1 MRLKKHSFQF
11 LALFGRWVN
20 WVHWLVLAG
29 SLGVTYQIH
38 EWQKSQVR
46 NEWRLKFDAE
56 VREVPHLIEARLE
69 NNLQML
75 KGVAGLLGASANVD
89 RRGFRNYTEAVL
101 GQNTA
106 VLGLSFSPIVPNVGK
121 DQYETA
127 VRRSGLLDFRIH
139 PQGTR
144 EFYTPV
150 LYIEPQSGANLRAL
164 GYDIYSDSVR
174 RTAMVSARDSGAGTI
189 TSKILLVQDGK
200 ESPQAGALLVYPV
213 YDKGMPI
220 DTLDARRSSIVG
232 WVAAPFHI
240 NVLLGNL
247 LGASGTEIDIE
258 IYDGENIAGDKLI
271 YDDDPE
277 YDLQVANEVVGFQ
290 STQRIVVG
298 GRTWMVQTGA
308 KPGFLE
314 QQGEYGRLNT
324 FFIAGAVASLLLTLL
339 VYILAI
345 ARQRA
350 IAKTQELSVDLDNSL
365 LAEREQ
371 FDRLKTIFDTVKDA
385 IITIDAKGCITN
397 FNLSATRIFGYQVEE
412 VIGRNVKMLMPEGE
426 DFRRAHDDPTEAY
439 LTDVVSKTVGKKGS
453 VELVAMRKD
462 GGTFHVE
469 LTLNER
475 RSNNE
480 SSFTGVLRD
489 ISERKRLEAESNRI
503 KQQSDFKFDN
513 DIARII
519 NAMAQGDLTQ
529 KVVLGDAGETPR
541 QREIFEN
548 INAMVDQLNR
558 FSSEVTRV
566 AREVGT
572 EGILGGQAE
581 VPGVAGTWQELTENV
596 NAMAESLTGQVR
608 DIADVTTA
616 VAKGDL
622 TQKITV
628 DAQGEILELKS
639 TFNEMLDQLNRFS
652 LEVTRVA
659 REVGTEGVLGGQAEV
674 PGVAGT
680 WQELTENVNA
690 MAESLTVQ
698 VRAIAAVTTAVAGG
712 DLTQKITVAA
722 KGEVN
727 MLKGDINTMISAL
740 ATERDSRDRALKELV
755 IAREGAEAAYKT
767 KSEFLANMSHEIRTP
782 MNAILGLSQL
792 CLQTGLDQRQHD
804 YISKVN
810 LSAHGLLGVVN
821 DILDFSKIDAGMLA
835 LELVHFDLNS
845 SLQLLDSSAGHLAR
859 AKGLRFNMNVESDVP
874 AYLVGDPLRLGQVLL
889 NLASNAVKF
898 TVEGEVGVS
907 IKLKEQDGDSVM
919 VEFEVSDTGIGLTSE
934 QSKGMFLAFT
944 QVDTS
949 TTRKFGGTGLGLAI
963 SKRLVELMGGRLWV
977 ESSVGT
983 GSNFFFTARFSRGE
997 ANKAISFMGS
1007 VEEPAALWRL
1017 KGRRI
1022 LVAEDNEINQDV
1034 IREILEQCGVVV
1046 VLCTNGSEVLQCL
1059 ASESYDMVLM
1069 DIQMPVMDGYEA
1081 TRRIRA
1087 TPSLADQCVIAMT
1100 ANVMAL
1106 DQQRCVACGMN
1117 DFVSKPIDSN
1127 FLYKTLLKWL
1137 PGEDQL
1143 PDVAEVEPIDLSVL
1157 GRLLNGDSVKTCK
1170 FAKKFLQSSRTA
1182 VVEMLAA
1189 QASGDLEMLSRLG
1202 HKHKSAAGSVGAAGL
1217 VELCSALEASSKAGD
1232 RAHVE
1237 KLLAQM
1243 PAQVDEIAK
1252 QLARQKDWN

>member
-11 LALFGRWVN
+11 LALFGRWIN

-29 SLGVTYQIH
+29 SLGFTYQIH
-38 EWQKSQVR
+38 EWQKSQIR

-56 VREVPHLIEARLE
+56 VRKVPHLIEARLE
-69 NNLQML
+69 YNLQML

-101 GQNTA
+101 GQNTG

-150 LYIEPQSGANLRAL
+150 QYLEPQSGANLRAL

-200 ESPQAGALLVYPV
+200 ESPQAGALLLYPV

-232 WVAAPFHI
+232 WVAAPFHMH
-240 NVLLGNL
+240 VLLGNL

-298 GRTWMVQTGA
+298 GRTWMVQTGS

-314 QQGEYGRLNT
+314 QQGGYGHLNT
-324 FFIAGAVASLLLTLL
+324 FFIAGAIASLLLTLL

-345 ARQRA
+345 ARRRA

-371 FDRLKTIFDTVKDA
+371 FDRFRTIFDTVKDA

-439 LTDVVSKTVGKKGS
+439 LTDVVSKIVGKKGGS

-489 ISERKRLEAESNRI
+489 ISERKRLEAESKRI
-503 KQQSDFKFDN
+503 QQQSEFKFDKH
-513 DIARII
+513 IARII

-548 INAMVDQLNR
+548 INAMADQLNR
-558 FSSEVTRV
+558 FSS
-566 AREVGT
+566 
-572 EGILGGQAE
+572 
-581 VPGVAGTWQELTENV
+581 
-596 NAMAESLTGQVR
+596 
-608 DIADVTTA
+608 
-616 VAKGDL
+616 
-622 TQKITV
+622 
-628 DAQGEILELKS
+628 
-639 TFNEMLDQLNRFS
+639 
-652 LEVTRVA
+652 EVTRVA

-712 DLTQKITVAA
+712 DFTQKITVAA

-755 IAREGAEAAYKT
+755 IAREGAEAAYKA

-810 LSAHGLLGVVN
+810 LSAQGLLGVIN

-835 LELVHFDLNS
+835 LELVHFDLSS
-845 SLQLLDSSAGHLAR
+845 SLQLLDSSVGHLAR

-907 IKLKEQDGDSVM
+907 IKLKEQDGDSVV
-919 VEFEVSDTGIGLTSE
+919 VEFEVSDTGIGLTPE

-963 SKRLVELMGGRLWV
+963 SKRLVDLMGGTISLT
-977 ESSVGT
+977 SDVGT

-1022 LVAEDNEINQDV
+1022 LVAEDNEFNQDV

-1046 VLCTNGSEVLQCL
+1046 VLCNNGSEVLQCL

>member
-1 MRLKKHSFQF
+1 MRLKKHPFQF
-11 LALFGRWVN
+11 LALFGRWIN

-29 SLGVTYQIH
+29 SLGFTYQIH
-38 EWQKSQVR
+38 EWQKSQIR

-69 NNLQML
+69 YNLQML

-101 GQNTA
+101 GQNTG

-150 LYIEPQSGANLRAL
+150 QYLEPQSGANLRAL

-200 ESPQAGALLVYPV
+200 ESPQAGALLLYPV

-232 WVAAPFHI
+232 WVAAPFHMH
-240 NVLLGNL
+240 VLLGNL

-314 QQGEYGRLNT
+314 QQGGYGHLNT
-324 FFIAGAVASLLLTLL
+324 FFIAGAIASLLLTLL

-345 ARQRA
+345 ARRRA

-365 LAEREQ
+365 LA
-371 FDRLKTIFDTVKDA
+371 DKA
-385 IITIDAKGCITN
+385 
-397 FNLSATRIFGYQVEE
+397 
-412 VIGRNVKMLMPEGE
+412 
-426 DFRRAHDDPTEAY
+426 
-439 LTDVVSKTVGKKGS
+439 
-453 VELVAMRKD
+453 
-462 GGTFHVE
+462 
-469 LTLNER
+469 
-475 RSNNE
+475 
-480 SSFTGVLRD
+480 
-489 ISERKRLEAESNRI
+489 
-503 KQQSDFKFDN
+503 
-513 DIARII
+513 
-519 NAMAQGDLTQ
+519 
-529 KVVLGDAGETPR
+529 
-541 QREIFEN
+541 
-548 INAMVDQLNR
+548 
-558 FSSEVTRV
+558 
-566 AREVGT
+566 
-572 EGILGGQAE
+572 
-581 VPGVAGTWQELTENV
+581 
-596 NAMAESLTGQVR
+596 
-608 DIADVTTA
+608 
-616 VAKGDL
+616 
-622 TQKITV
+622 
-628 DAQGEILELKS
+628 
-639 TFNEMLDQLNRFS
+639 
-652 LEVTRVA
+652 
-659 REVGTEGVLGGQAEV
+659 
-674 PGVAGT
+674 
-680 WQELTENVNA
+680 
-690 MAESLTVQ
+690 
-698 VRAIAAVTTAVAGG
+698 
-712 DLTQKITVAA
+712 
-722 KGEVN
+722 
-727 MLKGDINTMISAL
+727 
-740 ATERDSRDRALKELV
+740 
-755 IAREGAEAAYKT
+755 

-782 MNAILGLSQL
+782 MNSILGLSQL

-810 LSAHGLLGVVN
+810 LSAQGLLGVIN

-835 LELVHFDLNS
+835 LELVHFDLSS
-845 SLQLLDSSAGHLAR
+845 SLQLLDSSVGHLAR

-907 IKLKEQDGDSVM
+907 IKLKEQDGDSVV

-963 SKRLVELMGGRLWV
+963 SKRLVDLMGGTISLT
-977 ESSVGT
+977 SDVGT

-1022 LVAEDNEINQDV
+1022 LVAEDNEFNQDV

-1046 VLCTNGSEVLQCL
+1046 VLCNNGSEVLQCL